1 MEVKL
6 FLHVFG
12 KISIVRK
19 EDFGTLV
26 DTNGLAFVRQ
36 KSPPAGDSMFE
47 IKTNNLEF
55 PMPTLFLSA
64 DKRSI
69 AALLFENHQRSF
81 GVNDNTDGY
90 LPFGIR
96 LCYPAEFCIKCSLPS
111 NVCGVLFDSSG
122 KRKGNRAGTES

>member
-1 MEVKL
+1 MGVKL
-6 FLHVFG
+6 FLHVLG

-26 DTNGLAFVRQ
+26 DTKCSAFVRP

-47 IKTNNLEF
+47 IKMDNLEF

-69 AALLFENHQRSF
+69 AALMFEIHRRSF

-90 LPFGIR
+90 LPFGIQ
-96 LCYPAEFCIKCSLPS
+96 I
-111 NVCGVLFDSSG
+111 
-122 KRKGNRAGTES
+122 